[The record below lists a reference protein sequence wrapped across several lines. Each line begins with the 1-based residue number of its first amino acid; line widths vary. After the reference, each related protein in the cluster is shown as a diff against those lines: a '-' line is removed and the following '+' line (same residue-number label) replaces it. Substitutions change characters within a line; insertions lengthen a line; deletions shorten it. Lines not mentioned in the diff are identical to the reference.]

1 MAENKT
7 NVMRILEQHKI
18 SYTAHEYPHG
28 KEAVD
33 GVSVAQLLG
42 QNPAQVFK
50 TLVARG
56 KSGNLHVFCIP
67 VAEELNLKKAA
78 KAAGEKAVEMIHV
91 KELLD
96 RLCARRLFTGRPEKA
111 VPGHSGRECERF
123 AHRHRQRRQNRLP
136 DRTHPR
142 RPDCA
147 GQRPNS
153 GHHGVKVRREKAGV
167 FAAGGAVI
175 SYIGTAPIL
184 GSPEREAGTRFA
196 RDR

>member
-91 KELLD
+91 KELLS
-96 RLCARRLFTGRPEKA
+96 LTGYVRGGCSPVGLKKPYPVILDESA
-111 VPGHSGRECERF
+111 
-123 AHRHRQRRQNRLP
+123 NDLP
-136 DRTHPR
+136 TVIVS
-142 RPDCA
+142 A
-147 GQRPNS
+147 G
-153 GHHGVKVRREKAGV
+153 K
-167 FAAGGAVI
+167 
-175 SYIGTAPIL
+175 IGYQIELTPADLIALVNAQTADIT
-184 GSPEREAGTRFA
+184 A
-196 RDR
+196 